1 MRPITVILTGFSL
14 VLLMS
19 TPLSAGKAQSRH
31 TFKRTVTLEQELDYL
46 LFLPKDYEAERPQG
60 WPMILFLHGAGE
72 RGDDLARVKVHG
84 PPRLVE
90 DDPNFPCIVVS
101 PQCPAGQVWD
111 NSALLGL
118 LDQITTQHNVDR
130 NRVYLTGLSMGGYGA
145 WSLGLAHPERFA
157 ALAPICGGGER
168 ISVMLASRNH
178 LDDLVQLPIWAFHGA
193 QDPVVPLEES
203 QRMVDAMKRLG
214 VADVRLTVYPE
225 ARHDAWTQTY
235 ADEEFFD
242 WLFKQTR

>member
-1 MRPITVILTGFSL
+1 MR
-14 VLLMS
+14 VLE
-19 TPLSAGKAQSRH
+19 GI
-31 TFKRTVTLEQELDYL
+31 
-46 LFLPKDYEAERPQG
+46 G
-60 WPMILFLHGAGE
+60 GAV
-72 RGDDLARVKVHG
+72 RM
-84 PPRLVE
+84 
-90 DDPNFPCIVVS
+90 
-101 PQCPAGQVWD
+101 
-111 NSALLGL
+111 
-118 LDQITTQHNVDR
+118 DQITTQHNVDR